1 MKITSIDYWRLH
13 SLGQFE
19 NERIGLHAEVD
30 PETENIFDCFKD
42 LKATELSL
50 QKEGYL
56 IEESKRV
63 AEAEKPVTV
72 VTGAKKPTLDE
83 IESLKSI
90 EKTSS
95 KGPYQLITKAENS
108 DNPVFDK
115 LRSYIEDHKGFVT
128 LHDMKFWNFSQSS
141 DKMGYRKK

>member
-50 QKEGYL
+50 QKEGLL
-56 IEESKRV
+56 INESKRV
-63 AEAEKPVTV
+63 TEAEKPVTV
-72 VTGAKKPTLDE
+72 VTGEKPTETQFNGLNWVT
-83 IESLKSI
+83 
-90 EKTSS
+90 KTGQ
-95 KGPYQLITKAENS
+95 KGSYQQAEN
-108 DNPVFDK
+108 DK
-115 LRSYIEDHKGFVT
+115 SENFRVIQQYIKDHKGFCNLYGWKVFFHFKNEN
-128 LHDMKFWNFSQSS
+128 LID
-141 DKMGYRKK
+141 RKR